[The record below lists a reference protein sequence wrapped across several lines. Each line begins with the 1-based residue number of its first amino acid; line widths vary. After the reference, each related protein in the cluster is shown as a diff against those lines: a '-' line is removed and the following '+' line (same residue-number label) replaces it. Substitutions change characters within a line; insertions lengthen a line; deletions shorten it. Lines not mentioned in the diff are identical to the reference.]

1 MRSVIE
7 ALYGEFLERDLPPFT
22 RRQIDVEP
30 VRGKAMVFMGMRR
43 AGKTYLCYQRMKD
56 LLDQGVPKAHILYLN
71 FEDDRLYG
79 FSLGDCQTI
88 LDVFY
93 RENPSKKEADCHFFF
108 DEIQNIDGWERF
120 IRRILDTERAS
131 VYVTGSSARLLST
144 EIATG
149 LRGRSLTREVFPYSF
164 EEYLRAGG
172 LSGNF
177 RLPGA
182 KTRLLLEGKA
192 NAYLETGGFPEVFG
206 CPPDR
211 RREILQS
218 YIDAVIL
225 RDVVERHGVR
235 NVEALRALVQQVLC
249 HPATRFSIHKFHRDL
264 QSRGLRIGKDDL
276 YAFTSH
282 LADAHL
288 LFPVPL
294 WTRSASKR
302 QANPKKVYLVD
313 NGLAAAWASGITP
326 DHGTYL
332 ENAVFLALR
341 RKGITPGY
349 YVTQK
354 GREVD
359 FAYKDGPQTVLVQAA
374 YALGQD
380 STRERE
386 WTALREAAGEVQNPR
401 CLVVTLLEEK
411 PLAEGITTVPLWKF
425 LLGLG

>member
-264 QSRGLRIGKDDL
+264 QSRGRSAESALPRRDAPRREALGRRNHHRAPLEVPPRAGLRPRLVARSPRPICGRRSRQL
-276 YAFTSH
+276 HGRIALRTVNIRH
-282 LADAHL
+282 RHQRNHL
-288 LFPVPL
+288 LP
-294 WTRSASKR
+294 S
-302 QANPKKVYLVD
+302 
-313 NGLAAAWASGITP
+313 
-326 DHGTYL
+326 
-332 ENAVFLALR
+332 
-341 RKGITPGY
+341 RKGKTG
-349 YVTQK
+349 
-354 GREVD
+354 
-359 FAYKDGPQTVLVQAA
+359 
-374 YALGQD
+374 
-380 STRERE
+380 S
-386 WTALREAAGEVQNPR
+386 PR
-401 CLVVTLLEEK
+401 
-411 PLAEGITTVPLWKF
+411 PRWDR
-425 LLGLG
+425 